1 MVMMLTEVQC
11 APPLGGV
18 VPLGKTNA
26 RDVYDHDIC
35 EGWIRGV
42 ELRRGLVAVF
52 SLRPQ
57 Q

>member
-52 SLRPQ
+52 SPRPQ